1 MTILVKFDKIII
13 DFKEVLL
20 VAKRCGDCEYYS
32 NGRCTYDGY
41 ITQGANDTDAPYECG
56 HYSE

>member
-1 MTILVKFDKIII
+1 M
-13 DFKEVLL
+13 
-20 VAKRCGDCEYYS
+20 AKRCGDCEYYS